1 MKQFNNEFFGA
12 IFIIAFAALFVLSNL
27 FGDFSLPVYLATIPL
42 AVLITFFYPR
52 SGLYAIIF
60 LTFIFERFFTL
71 QPIIIGRME
80 YKFYPLDAIFIAVLV
95 GIIFQKIIP
104 LCKGGARG
112 DFYANN
118 NFKNPSSLLPFKKG
132 EGTVD
137 YYLIAFIG
145 LVFITFLV
153 SVFVYKNDFALS
165 FSSLKNYAFYS
176 LFYFVVVILIDN
188 YEYAKRL
195 FKFAFAAAVAIIF
208 FIAAGI
214 IMGHGIWSDYTPLS
228 TEGARTLAFTHAFY
242 LTMAFLAAFV
252 FLICKKNKHNKILFV
267 ISLIWI
273 IGIIGSM
280 MRHLWMS
287 LFISALI
294 LIVYF
299 FKRKKQTLAR
309 ILVKYSL
316 AAIAIA
322 ALMVYSMS
330 LFPKSDLS
338 RVAFGVKTVVEKRTD
353 SFLKYAKDES
363 FSWRNTV
370 WSEAFKIYERNPLL
384 GFGFGR
390 NLYVETENYRDFVE
404 ARNIHNS
411 PIALLVQ
418 SGLVTLIIF
427 IIFIYKN
434 FIQLIKKTEKNWIDI
449 SVLIIFIN
457 YLIAFLFQP
466 YLETNMLGIF
476 FWIILGIIRALAS
489 ITPTNYKSITNSQI

>member
-1 MKQFNNEFFGA
+1 MSEKNNNLTIKQFNNEFFGA

-27 FGDFSLPVYLATIPL
+27 FGDFSLLVYLATIPL

-80 YKFYPLDAIFIAVLV
+80 YKFYPLDAIFIALLG
-95 GIIFQKIIP
+95 GIIYKLYKKELKVKFSKIDYI
-104 LCKGGARG
+104 LFIFIALIIV
-112 DFYANN
+112 
-118 NFKNPSSLLPFKKG
+118 NFLISL
-132 EGTVD
+132 
-137 YYLIAFIG
+137 FIYQ
-145 LVFITFLV
+145 
-153 SVFVYKNDFALS
+153 SDFALS
-165 FSSLKNYAFYS
+165 FSGLKNYAFYS
-176 LFYFVVVILIDN
+176 LFYFMVVILIDN

-228 TEGARTLAFTHAFY
+228 TEGVRTLAFTHAFY

-287 LFISALI
+287 LFISI
-294 LIVYF
+294 LISVVYF
-299 FKRKKQTLAR
+299 FKRKKRMLAQIAIKYTLATLA
-309 ILVKYSL
+309 IMAAVIYS
-316 AAIAIA
+316 I
-322 ALMVYSMS
+322 S
-330 LFPKSDLS
+330 LFPRSDLS
-338 RVAFGVKTVVEKRTD
+338 RAAIGAKTVVEKRAD

-370 WSEAFKIYERNPLL
+370 WSEAFKIYERNPLI

-390 NLYVETENYRDFVE
+390 KLYVETENYKDFVE

-411 PIALLVQ
+411 LIALLVQ
-418 SGLVTLIIF
+418 SGLITSIIF

-449 SVLIIFIN
+449 SVVIIFIN

-476 FWIILGIIRALAS
+476 FWIILGLS
-489 ITPTNYKSITNSQI
+489 HPKVSHPKVEP